1 MIYQMQP
8 LTDEFIA
15 EVVPL
20 LDEHYVELA
29 PFKDIP
35 LRPDW
40 ERYKLLSDS
49 NIFRIFTAR
58 TSEGMLAGYASFF
71 VQPHM
76 HYVSSVVAACDVFY
90 MTRAHRAMM
99 MAAKNFIEYCDA
111 ELKELGVELVV
122 HRYKIAQPALGKLI
136 KMVGYRD
143 NEISA
148 IRRL

>member
-1 MIYQMQP
+1 MIYQEQT

-15 EVVPL
+15 EVMPL
-20 LDEHYVELA
+20 LNDHYVELA

-40 ERYKLLSDS
+40 ERYKTFADS
-49 NIFRIFTAR
+49 NIFRIYTAR
-58 TSEGMLAGYASFF
+58 TPEGTLAGYASFF

-76 HYVSSVVAACDVFY
+76 HYSSFIVAACDVFY
-90 MTRAHRAMM
+90 MTQTHRAMVM
-99 MAAKNFIEYCDA
+99 VAKNFVEYCDV
-111 ELKELGVELVV
+111 ELKKLGVELVV
-122 HRYKIAQPALGKLI
+122 HRYKIMQPALGKLI

-143 NEISA
+143 NEVSA